1 MKKIFTLAFM
11 AFFCS
16 LGMMA
21 QVVLGDIKFSLGEG
35 KKINPANGKIVI
47 TFPNVSGVED
57 PTTTTF
63 MIDGSFTADEVEPS
77 KFDKIEG
84 TFAEGITLELSE
96 FELQPSTAYALNI
109 TSVMV
114 DGTELAA
121 DTTYVLNFKTRSA
134 ERKMS
139 WTFTID
145 EESSAQIVAEAEAN
159 IAGSETED
167 ETKYMD
173 IQKNGS
179 STKRYYVPAKNY
191 EEITLPDGSLLP
203 MTEDL
208 LFKFGNKVFYVGKY
222 NDGSYKDLISF
233 NGQNQ
238 YMTIPDV
245 KAGDVITFYANRA
258 TNGNASR
265 QTCIQAMYAAAIA
278 TGGLESSTGVADS
291 IWLGSAYANY
301 KFEALADGD
310 ITFRFS
316 NTLLKTI
323 TIEEGK
329 PKVPRNYSVVAQYQA
344 EGSDAIVL
352 KELVA
357 KTEGITGSTIKANY
371 PYWLADAEGNAYTH
385 GVKGSEFVESF
396 DLKYGEG
403 DTIFVINYAK
413 TAYTGVAY
421 LSEGEDIEGSILCTS
436 PNAAIR
442 SSMGKAAYVMEDTK
456 LVTLQPGTY
465 KIRAILFDAGKTPGY
480 VCVFSKGA
488 TENDEISLT
497 ANATNWTEA
506 ESDLLTIT
514 EATDI
519 KLLSGGSD
527 TYGLDVV
534 MIYASDDVPEDP
546 QGITEVNAGAQ
557 KMAAR
562 KLMKEGKIL
571 IQTEAGTVNVAGQ
584 LVK

>member
-63 MIDGSFTADEVEPS
+63 MIDGSFTTDEVEPS

-121 DTTYVLNFKTRSA
+121 DTTYVLNFKTRGA
-134 ERKMS
+134 ERKLS
-139 WTFTID
+139 WAFQTDEATEAIITELIGTGENDYWKYVTKGPRIQSKVKFVDQEVTID
-145 EESSAQIVAEAEAN
+145 GKTVF
-159 IAGSETED
+159 
-167 ETKYMD
+167 
-173 IQKNGS
+173 
-179 STKRYYVPAKNY
+179 PF
-191 EEITLPDGSLLP
+191 L
-203 MTEDL
+203 EDL
-208 LFKFGNKVFYVGKY
+208 SITTASSDCMLLGGSASSSYNRLHLAKKGNKVV
-222 NDGSYKDLISF
+222 
-233 NGQNQ
+233 
-238 YMTIPDV
+238 IPDCCV
-245 KAGDVITFYANRA
+245 GDVIDIKFGYVDTKSEYSLQIPGTISESA
-258 TNGNASR
+258 TNEAKDSVPSPKSPAVYR
-265 QTCIQAMYAAAIA
+265 F
-278 TGGLESSTGVADS
+278 ESQ
-291 IWLGSAYANY
+291 I
-301 KFEALADGD
+301 DGD
-310 ITFRFS
+310 LTVYVNNSVVLSINITP
-316 NTLLKTI
+316 
-323 TIEEGK
+323 GQ
-329 PKVPRNYSVVAQYQA
+329 PKVPRNYSVEAQYKA
-344 EGSDAIVL
+344 EGSEAVTL
-352 KELVA
+352 KTLVE
-357 KTEGITGSTIKANY
+357 KMEGTTGSIVETNH
-371 PYWLADAEGNAYTH
+371 PYWVADNEGNAYTYGTPGSPMKVRFNLSYSEELTDTVFAVNYKKTDYE
-385 GVKGSEFVESF
+385 GVV
-396 DLKYGEG
+396 
-403 DTIFVINYAK
+403 
-413 TAYTGVAY
+413 Y

-436 PNAAIR
+436 PNAAVR

-527 TYGLDVV
+527 NTGLDVV
-534 MIYASDDVPEDP
+534 MIYKSDDAPEDP

>member
-21 QVVLGDIKFSLGEG
+21 QVVLGDIKFSIKDGQ
-35 KKINPANGKIVI
+35 KVNPTNGKIMV
-47 TFPNVSGVED
+47 TFPNVQGVED
-57 PTTTTF
+57 PTATSF
-63 MIDGSFTADEVEPS
+63 ELAGSFNDNDFDGVGDTFAAGATFVLADFELEPS
-77 KFDKIEG
+77 TDY
-84 TFAEGITLELSE
+84 TL
-96 FELQPSTAYALNI
+96 TIN
-109 TSVMV
+109 SVKV
-114 DGTELAA
+114 DGVECIG
-121 DTTYVLNFKTRSA
+121 DTVYVLNFKTRSA

-139 WTFTID
+139 WVFTID
-145 EESSAQIVAEAEAN
+145 EASSAQIVAEAETN
-159 IAGSETED
+159 IAGAENED
-167 ETKYMD
+167 VTKYMD
-173 IQKNGS
+173 IQKSGS

-191 EEITLPDGSLLP
+191 EEITLPDGSILP

-258 TNGNASR
+258 TSGSATK

-278 TGGLESSTGVADS
+278 TDGLESSTGVADS

-316 NTLLKTI
+316 NCLLKTI

-329 PKVPRNYSVVAQYQA
+329 PKVPRKYSVVAQYK
-344 EGSDAIVL
+344 EDGSDAIVL

-357 KTEGITGSTIKANY
+357 ETEATTGSTIKANY

-385 GVKGSEFVESF
+385 GAKGSEFVESF

-413 TAYTGVAY
+413 TDYTGVAY
-421 LSEGEDIEGSILCTS
+421 LSEGEDIEGAVLCTNG
-436 PNAAIR
+436 NAAIR
-442 SSMGKAAYVMEDTK
+442 SSMGKAAYVETDTK
-456 LVTLQPGTY
+456 LVTLQPGSY
-465 KIRAILFDAGKTPGY
+465 KIRAILFDAGKTTSY
-480 VCVFSKGA
+480 SCLFTKGE
-488 TENDEISLT
+488 TENDEIYL
-497 ANATNWTEA
+497 NATSTNWTEA
-506 ESDLLTIT
+506 ESDLIT
-514 EATDI
+514 LDAAADI
-519 KLLSGGSD
+519 TLGAGGGAD
-527 TYGLDVV
+527 KGLDVV
-534 MIYASDDVPEDP
+534 MIYASEDRPDDP

-557 KMAAR
+557 KMTAR

-571 IQTEAGTVNVAGQ
+571 IQTEAGTINVAGQ